1 MIRRFT
7 YLIGVLFVFQL
18 YIYAD
23 DTLKKDYLKFG
34 GAVRFNTIIQNYEK
48 SEKALDES
56 VKFDAFI
63 ISADAHQMGF
73 DVSLQYR
80 FYPESKTHFFRHA
93 YIGYEIDQKWY
104 AKLGIIQ
111 KPFGIG
117 DYASHN
123 WFFQLPYYLGLEDR
137 HAMGIGTTFNHE
149 KWTVDL
155 AYFRQASPGG
165 PIKGEDN
172 AVGNG
177 RYSYAIVPTTGIVN
191 GEVVDA
197 NVRELDQF
205 NTRVRYQL
213 TDQVELG
220 GSAQLGGIYNREL
233 DKRQWGINWA
243 GHIVYDFDRW
253 NFKGEVIGYN
263 YNAKANNGERLDAV
277 QMAAYGSAYDV
288 ASKGIIYVAGL
299 SYKIPV
305 NRKFFQS
312 ITPYFDY
319 SYLDKDKHGYN
330 ATHHMIPGLMFQSG
344 PISTYVEYAMGKN
357 QPWFTSNFGEG
368 LAEGSKNARWN
379 GRFNI
384 NIGYYF

>member
-1 MIRRFT
+1 MNKRLM
-7 YLIGVLFVFQL
+7 YLLAIIILSPMH
-18 YIYAD
+18 IYSEE
-23 DTLKKDYLKFG
+23 KEQKDYLKLG
-34 GAVRFNTIIQNYEK
+34 GAIRFNTIFQNFEE
-48 SEKALDES
+48 SDKALDGS

-63 ISADAHQMGF
+63 ISADAHKSGF
-73 DVSLQYR
+73 DLSLQYR

-93 YIGYEIDQKWY
+93 YIGYKIDQKWY
-104 AKLGIIQ
+104 AKAGIIQ

-117 DYASHN
+117 DFASHN
-123 WFFQLPYYLGLEDR
+123 WFFQLPYYLGLEDS
-137 HAMGIGTTFNHE
+137 HAMGVGTVFKHE
-149 KWTVDL
+149 KWTLDL

-165 PIKGEDN
+165 PIKGQDN

-177 RYSYAIVPTTGIVN
+177 RFSYAVVPTTGIVD
-191 GEVVDA
+191 GEIVDA

-205 NTRVRYQL
+205 NTRLRYQL
-213 TDQVELG
+213 TPQVEIG
-220 GSAQLGGIYNREL
+220 ASAQVGAIYNREI
-233 DKRQWGINWA
+233 DSRDWGVNWA
-243 GHIVYDFDRW
+243 GHVVYDFNRW

-263 YNAKANNGERLDAV
+263 YNSKSNNGEKLDAV

-288 ASKGIIYVAGL
+288 ASKGMIYVAGL
-299 SYKIPV
+299 SYKIPI

-312 ITPYFDY
+312 VTPYFDY
-319 SYLDKDKHGYN
+319 SYLDKSKKGYH

-357 QPWFTSNFGEG
+357 QPWFTSYFGEG

>member
-1 MIRRFT
+1 MH
-7 YLIGVLFVFQL
+7 LIGLLILIQL
-18 YIYAD
+18 PIHATTND
-23 DTLKKDYLKFG
+23 KKEYLKFG
-34 GAVRFNTIIQNYEK
+34 GAIRFNTLIENYEL
-48 SEKALDES
+48 SNKALDGA

-63 ISADAHQMGF
+63 LSADAHKMGF

-93 YIGYEIDQKWY
+93 YIGYEIDKKWY

-117 DYASHN
+117 DFASHN
-123 WFFQLPYYLGLEDR
+123 WFFQLPYYIGLEDR
-137 HAMGIGTTFNHE
+137 DAMGVSTTYKHE
-149 KWTVDL
+149 RWTIDL

-177 RYSYAIVPTTGIVN
+177 RYSYAIVPTTGIAN
-191 GEVVDA
+191 GKILEA
-197 NVRELDQF
+197 NIRELDQL

-213 TDQVELG
+213 TNELELG
-220 GSAQLGGIYNREL
+220 ASAQLGAIYNREL
-233 DKRQWGINWA
+233 DQRQWGVNWA
-243 GHIVYDFDRW
+243 GHLVYDYNRW

-263 YNAKANNGERLDAV
+263 YNAKADNGEKLDAI

-288 ASKGIIYVAGL
+288 ASKGIMYVAGL
-299 SYKIPV
+299 SYKIPI

-312 ITPYFDY
+312 ATAYFDY
-319 SYLDKDKHGYN
+319 SYLDKSNSGYYG
-330 ATHHMIPGLMFQSG
+330 THHMVPGIMFQSG

-368 LAEGSKNARWN
+368 LAEGSKDARWN